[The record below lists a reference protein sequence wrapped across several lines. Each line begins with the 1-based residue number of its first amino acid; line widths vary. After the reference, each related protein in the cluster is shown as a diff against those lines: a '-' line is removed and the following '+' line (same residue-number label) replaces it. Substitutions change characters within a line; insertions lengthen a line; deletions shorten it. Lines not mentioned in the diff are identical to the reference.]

1 MIGSRQGWVE
11 APYVASPAPL
21 DRLAQGLVRTPDA
34 ALAIVPGVS
43 SRDDHGVPDVMR
55 GEETQIFGALADDAA
70 TTLVVLPGTHSKW
83 ALAGAGRIET
93 FVSFMTG
100 EVYAVLKTHSILGRL
115 MTEPET
121 PSTAA
126 FLRGVRA
133 AQTTSIAPGALLHQL
148 FGARTLA
155 LFDELEQD
163 GVADY
168 LSGLLIGS
176 EVVAGR
182 AWAASCG
189 IGDGAPV
196 AALIGAPTL
205 TERYGLALRA
215 TGVDVRAGDAL
226 AAARGLWRIA
236 RAAALVR

>member
-11 APYVASPAPL
+11 APYVACPAPL
-21 DRLAQGLVRTPDA
+21 ERLAQELVRTPDG

-43 SRDDHGVPDVMR
+43 GRDPNGVPDVMR
-55 GEETQIFGALADDAA
+55 GEETQVVGALADDAA
-70 TTLVVLPGTHSKW
+70 ATLVVLPGTHSKW
-83 ALAGAGRIET
+83 ALAGHGRIET
-93 FVSFMTG
+93 FASFMTG

-115 MTEPET
+115 MTDAAA
-121 PSTAA
+121 PSNAA

-133 AQTTSIAPGALLHQL
+133 ALASNVSAGALLHQL

-155 LFDELEQD
+155 LFDELAAAD
-163 GVADY
+163 IADY

-189 IGDGAPV
+189 AGRDEV
-196 AALIGAPTL
+196 TLIGAPAL
-205 TERYGLALRA
+205 AQRYELALREA
-215 TGVDVRAGDAL
+215 GVEVRGGDPA
-226 AAARGLWRIA
+226 AAARGLWRVA
-236 RAAALVR
+236 RAAAIVR